1 LPPRCAGAPKPT
13 PELENEPAE
22 KTTMSAVIQDKPHG
36 KTLVSLRGL
45 NKHYGDFTAVDNLD
59 LEIQDGEFLTFLG
72 SSGSGKST
80 TLSMLA
86 GFETPS
92 SGEILVDGQ
101 SLVQVPPHK
110 RDIGMVFQRYS
121 LFPHLNV
128 RDNIAF
134 PLAIRKLSATETT
147 KKVDAMLKLV
157 QLEPFAHRKPSQMS
171 GGQQQRVA
179 IARALVYEPRILLM
193 DEPLGALDKK
203 LREDLQDELRQLH
216 RRLGIT
222 IVYVTH
228 DQEEA
233 MRLSQRIAIFSHG
246 KIVGLGTGYD
256 LYQNPPNAFVASFLG
271 NSNFLRIKAQG
282 NGSGTFEGQPLA
294 IRLTPGLNPGQE
306 ALIMVRPEKALAMT
320 TEQAAREPLPAGWN
334 EVSAKVAEVLF
345 LGESQTC
352 QVVTAGGTELKVK
365 ALSAAGMS
373 MQPGDTVKVRWAVGD
388 ACIYTE
394 WAESDLSKSAGAH

>member
-1 LPPRCAGAPKPT
+1 
-13 PELENEPAE
+13 
-22 KTTMSAVIQDKPHG
+22 MSAVIKDASLQNDKP
-36 KTLVSLRGL
+36 LVSLRNL
-45 NKHYGDFTAVDNLD
+45 NKHYGDFAAVDNISLD
-59 LEIQDGEFLTFLG
+59 IKDGEFLTFLG

-92 SGEILVDGQ
+92 SGEILVNGQ
-101 SLVQVPPHK
+101 SLVNVPPHK

-121 LFPHLNV
+121 LFPHLSV

-134 PLAIRKLSATETT
+134 PLAIRKLAAAERD
-147 KKVDAMLKLV
+147 KRVDAMLKLV
-157 QLEPFAHRKPSQMS
+157 QLEQFAHRRPSQLS

-246 KIVGLGTGYD
+246 KIVGLGSGYD

-271 NSNFLRIKAQG
+271 NSNFLKLKAQG
-282 NGSGTFEGQPLA
+282 NAAASFEGQSLS
-294 IRLTPGLNPGQE
+294 IRLTTGLHTDQDV
-306 ALIMVRPEKALAMT
+306 LLMVRPEKALALSVQ
-320 TEQAAREPLPAGWN
+320 QASDEPLPAGWN
-334 EVSAKVAEVLF
+334 EVSAKVVEVLF

-352 QVVTAGGTELKVK
+352 SVVTSGGTSMTVK
-365 ALSAAGMS
+365 ALSAAGM
-373 MQPGDTVKVRWAVGD
+373 PLKAGDPVRVRWATAD
-388 ACIYTE
+388 ACVYTE
-394 WAESDLSKSAGAH
+394 WTESDLNKAAGAH

>member
-1 LPPRCAGAPKPT
+1 
-13 PELENEPAE
+13 
-22 KTTMSAVIQDKPHG
+22 MSAVIKDAAQA
-36 KTLVSLRGL
+36 KTLVSLRNL
-45 NKHYGDFTAVDNLD
+45 NKHYGDFAAVDNID

-92 SGEILVDGQ
+92 SGEILVNGQ
-101 SLVQVPPHK
+101 SLVNVPPHK

-121 LFPHLNV
+121 LFPHLSV

-134 PLAIRKLSATETT
+134 PLAIRKRSAAERDRQ
-147 KKVDAMLKLV
+147 VDAMLKLV
-157 QLEPFAHRKPSQMS
+157 QLDKFAHRRPAQLS

-246 KIVGLGTGYD
+246 KIVGLGSGYD

-271 NSNFLRIKAQG
+271 NSNFLRVQAQG
-282 NGSGTFEGQPLA
+282 NGVASFEGQA
-294 IRLTPGLNPGQE
+294 VAMRLTPGLAKGQD
-306 ALIMVRPEKALAMT
+306 ALLMVRPEKALALSR
-320 TEQAAREPLPAGWN
+320 EQAALEALPAGWN
-334 EVSAKVAEVLF
+334 EVTAKVCEVLF

-352 QVVTAGGTELKVK
+352 SVITAGGTAMTVK

-373 MQPGDTVKVRWAVGD
+373 MKPGDEVKVRWAVAD
-388 ACIYTE
+388 ACVYTE
-394 WAESDLSKSAGAH
+394 WQESDLSKAAGAH

>member
-1 LPPRCAGAPKPT
+1 
-13 PELENEPAE
+13 
-22 KTTMSAVIQDKPHG
+22 MSAVKDPAQQNN
-36 KTLVSLRGL
+36 KTLVSLRNL
-45 NKHYGDFTAVDNLD
+45 NKHYGDFAAVDD
-59 LEIQDGEFLTFLG
+59 ISLEIQDGEFLTFLG

-92 SGEILVDGQ
+92 SGEILVGGK
-101 SLVQVPPHK
+101 SLVNVPPHK

-121 LFPHLNV
+121 LFPHLSV

-134 PLAIRKLSATETT
+134 PLAIRKLAAAERDRR
-147 KKVDAMLKLV
+147 VDAMLKLV
-157 QLEPFAHRKPSQMS
+157 QLEQFAHRRPSQLS

-246 KIVGLGTGYD
+246 KIVGLGSGYD

-271 NSNFLRIKAQG
+271 NSNFLKLKAQG
-282 NGSGTFEGQPLA
+282 NAAATFEGQSLS
-294 IRLTPGLNPGQE
+294 IRLTAGLQ
-306 ALIMVRPEKALAMT
+306 AHQDVLLMVRPEKALALSV
-320 TEQAAREPLPAGWN
+320 EQASQDPLPAGWN
-334 EVSAKVAEVLF
+334 EVAAKVVEVLF

-352 QVVTAGGTELKVK
+352 SVVTAGGTAMTVK
-365 ALSAAGMS
+365 ALSAAGM
-373 MQPGDTVKVRWAVGD
+373 PLKAGDPVRVRWATAD
-388 ACIYTE
+388 ACVYTQ
-394 WAESDLSKSAGAH
+394 WAESDLNKAAGAH

>member
-1 LPPRCAGAPKPT
+1 
-13 PELENEPAE
+13 
-22 KTTMSAVIQDKPHG
+22 MSAVLNDKQPAR
-36 KTLVSLRGL
+36 TLVSLRNL
-45 NKHYGDFTAVDNLD
+45 NKHYGDFAAVDDISLD
-59 LEIQDGEFLTFLG
+59 IQDGEFLTFLG

-92 SGEILVDGQ
+92 SGEILVNGA
-101 SLVQVPPHK
+101 SLVNVPPHK

-121 LFPHLNV
+121 LFPHLSV

-134 PLAIRKLSATETT
+134 PLAIRKRSAAERD
-147 KKVDAMLKLV
+147 KQVDAMLKLV
-157 QLEPFAHRKPSQMS
+157 QLDSFAHRHPAQLS

-246 KIVGLGTGYD
+246 KIVGLGSGYD

-271 NSNFLRIKAQG
+271 NSNFLRIKAHG
-282 NGSGTFEGQPLA
+282 NGAASFEGQPLA
-294 IRLTPGLNPGQE
+294 MRLTPGLAEGQE
-306 ALIMVRPEKALAMT
+306 VLLMVRPEKALALSV
-320 TEQAAREPLPAGWN
+320 EQAAREALPAGWN
-334 EVSAKVAEVLF
+334 EVTAKVGEVLF

-352 QVVTAGGTELKVK
+352 SVVTAGGTAMTVK
-365 ALSAAGMS
+365 ALSAAGMP
-373 MQPGDTVKVRWAVGD
+373 MQPGDTVKVRWAVAD
-388 ACIYTE
+388 ACVYTQ
-394 WAESDLSKSAGAH
+394 WAESDLNKAAGAH

>member
-1 LPPRCAGAPKPT
+1 
-13 PELENEPAE
+13 
-22 KTTMSAVIQDKPHG
+22 MSAVIKDNAQN

-101 SLVQVPPHK
+101 SLVNVPPHK

-134 PLAIRKLSATETT
+134 PLAIRKLSASETT
-147 KKVDAMLKLV
+147 KRVDAMLKLV
-157 QLEPFAHRKPSQMS
+157 QLEKFAHRKPSQMS

-271 NSNFLRIKAQG
+271 NSNFLRIKASS
-282 NGSGTFEGQPLA
+282 NGAGSFEGQPVA
-294 IRLTPGLNPGQE
+294 IRLTPGLVAEQE
-306 ALIMVRPEKALAMT
+306 ALIMVRPEKALALT
-320 TEQAAREPLPAGWN
+320 TEQAARDTLPAGWN
-334 EVSAKVAEVLF
+334 EVTATVGEVLF

-352 QVVTAGGTELKVK
+352 HVVTQGGTELTVK
-365 ALSAAGMS
+365 ALSAAGMP
-373 MQPGDTVKVRWAVGD
+373 MQPGDQVKVRWAVAD

-394 WAESDLSKSAGAH
+394 WAESDLNKAAGAH

>member
-1 LPPRCAGAPKPT
+1 
-13 PELENEPAE
+13 
-22 KTTMSAVIQDKPHG
+22 MSAVLNDSQQAR
-36 KTLVSLRGL
+36 TLVSLRNL
-45 NKHYGDFTAVDNLD
+45 NKHYGDFAAVDDISLD
-59 LEIQDGEFLTFLG
+59 IQDGEFLTFLG

-92 SGEILVDGQ
+92 SGEILVNGA
-101 SLVQVPPHK
+101 SLVNVPPHK

-121 LFPHLNV
+121 LFPHLSV

-134 PLAIRKLSATETT
+134 PLAIRKRSAAERD
-147 KKVDAMLKLV
+147 KQVDAMLKLV
-157 QLEPFAHRKPSQMS
+157 QLDSFAHRRPAQLS

-271 NSNFLRIKAQG
+271 NSNFLRVKAHG
-282 NGSGTFEGQPLA
+282 NGAASFEGQPVA
-294 IRLTPGLNPGQE
+294 MRLTPGLAEGQE
-306 ALIMVRPEKALAMT
+306 VLLMVRPEKALALSV
-320 TEQAAREPLPAGWN
+320 EQAAREALPAGWN
-334 EVSAKVAEVLF
+334 EVTARVGEVLF

-352 QVVTAGGTELKVK
+352 SVVTAGGTAMTVK
-365 ALSAAGMS
+365 ALSAAGMP
-373 MQPGDTVKVRWAVGD
+373 MQPGDTVKVRWAVAD
-388 ACIYTE
+388 ACVYTQ
-394 WAESDLSKSAGAH
+394 WAESDLNKAAGAH

>member
-1 LPPRCAGAPKPT
+1 
-13 PELENEPAE
+13 
-22 KTTMSAVIQDKPHG
+22 VIKDASQQNDKP
-36 KTLVSLRGL
+36 LVSLRNL
-45 NKHYGDFTAVDNLD
+45 NKHYGDFAAVDNISLD
-59 LEIQDGEFLTFLG
+59 IKDGEFLTFLG

-92 SGEILVDGQ
+92 SGEILVNGQ
-101 SLVQVPPHK
+101 SLVNVPPHK

-121 LFPHLNV
+121 LFPHLSV

-134 PLAIRKLSATETT
+134 PLAIRKLAAAERDRR
-147 KKVDAMLKLV
+147 VDAMLKLV
-157 QLEPFAHRKPSQMS
+157 QLEQFAHRRPSQLS

-246 KIVGLGTGYD
+246 KIVGLGSGYD

-271 NSNFLRIKAQG
+271 NSNFLKLKAQG
-282 NGSGTFEGQPLA
+282 NAAAGFEGQSLS
-294 IRLTPGLNPGQE
+294 IRLTAGLHTDQDV
-306 ALIMVRPEKALAMT
+306 LLMVRPEKAVALSVQ
-320 TEQAAREPLPAGWN
+320 QASTEPLAAGWN
-334 EVSAKVAEVLF
+334 EVSAQVVEVLF

-352 QVVTAGGTELKVK
+352 SVVTAGGTSMTVK
-365 ALSAAGMS
+365 ALSAAGM
-373 MQPGDTVKVRWAVGD
+373 PLKAGDPVRVRWATAD
-388 ACIYTE
+388 ACVYTE
-394 WAESDLSKSAGAH
+394 WAESDLNKAAGSH

>member
-1 LPPRCAGAPKPT
+1 
-13 PELENEPAE
+13 
-22 KTTMSAVIQDKPHG
+22 MSAVKDPAQQNN
-36 KTLVSLRGL
+36 KTLVSLRNL
-45 NKHYGDFTAVDNLD
+45 NKHYGDFAAVDD
-59 LEIQDGEFLTFLG
+59 IALEIQDGEFLTFLG

-92 SGEILVDGQ
+92 SGEILVDGK
-101 SLVQVPPHK
+101 SLVNVPPHK

-121 LFPHLNV
+121 LFPHLSV

-134 PLAIRKLSATETT
+134 PLAIRKLAPAERDRR
-147 KKVDAMLKLV
+147 VDAMLKLV
-157 QLEPFAHRKPSQMS
+157 QLEQFAHRRPSQLS

-271 NSNFLRIKAQG
+271 NSNFLKLKAQG
-282 NGSGTFEGQPLA
+282 NAVATFEGQSLS
-294 IRLTPGLNPGQE
+294 IRLTAGLQTDQDV
-306 ALIMVRPEKALAMT
+306 LLMVRPEKALALS
-320 TEQAAREPLPAGWN
+320 TEQAAQAPLAAGWN
-334 EVSAKVAEVLF
+334 EVSAKVVEVLF

-352 QVVTAGGTELKVK
+352 SVVTSGGTAMTVK
-365 ALSAAGMS
+365 ALSAAGM
-373 MQPGDTVKVRWAVGD
+373 PLKAGDPVRVRWAAAD
-388 ACIYTE
+388 ACVYTQ
-394 WAESDLSKSAGAH
+394 WAESDLNKAAGAH

>member
-1 LPPRCAGAPKPT
+1 MNSAPERPGVEHECRDQRPCT
-13 PELENEPAE
+13 TERPYPGQPAQPDR
-22 KTTMSAVIQDKPHG
+22 KSV
-36 KTLVSLRGL
+36 TLVSLRNL
-45 NKHYGDFTAVDNLD
+45 NKHYGDFAAVDNISLD
-59 LEIQDGEFLTFLG
+59 IKDGEFLTFLG

-86 GFETPS
+86 GFESPS
-92 SGEILVDGQ
+92 SGEILVGGK
-101 SLVQVPPHK
+101 SLVNVPPHK

-121 LFPHLNV
+121 LFPHLSV
-128 RDNIAF
+128 
-134 PLAIRKLSATETT
+134 
-147 KKVDAMLKLV
+147 LKLV
-157 QLEPFAHRKPSQMS
+157 QLEQFAHRRPAQLS

-246 KIVGLGTGYD
+246 KIVGLGSGYD

-282 NGSGTFEGQPLA
+282 NAAASFEGQTLS
-294 IRLTPGLNPGQE
+294 IRLTAGLQHDQD
-306 ALIMVRPEKALAMT
+306 ALLMVRPEKALKLWRT
-320 TEQAAREPLPAGWN
+320 VGRRLEPGYGDCQRVA
-334 EVSAKVAEVLF
+334 VS
-345 LGESQTC
+345 
-352 QVVTAGGTELKVK
+352 
-365 ALSAAGMS
+365 
-373 MQPGDTVKVRWAVGD
+373 R
-388 ACIYTE
+388 
-394 WAESDLSKSAGAH
+394 

>member
-1 LPPRCAGAPKPT
+1 
-13 PELENEPAE
+13 
-22 KTTMSAVIQDKPHG
+22 MSAVIQDTRES
-36 KTLVSLRGL
+36 KTLVSLRNL
-45 NKHYGDFTAVDNLD
+45 NKHYGDFAAVDNISLD
-59 LEIQDGEFLTFLG
+59 IQDGEFLTFLG

-92 SGEILVDGQ
+92 SGEILVDGK
-101 SLVQVPPHK
+101 SLVNVPPHK

-128 RDNIAF
+128 RDNIGF
-134 PLAIRKLSATETT
+134 PLDIRKQAAGERERR
-147 KKVDAMLKLV
+147 VEAMLKLV
-157 QLEPFAHRKPSQMS
+157 QLEKFAQRRPAQLS

-203 LREDLQDELRQLH
+203 LREDLQDELRHLH

-246 KIVGLGTGYD
+246 KIVGLGSSYD

-271 NSNFLRIKAQG
+271 NSNFLKVKAQG
-282 NGSGTFEGQPLA
+282 NAAASFEGQVLA
-294 IRLTPGLNPGQE
+294 IRPTAGLQNGQD
-306 ALIMVRPEKALAMT
+306 LVLMVRPEKALVLT
-320 TEQAAREPLPAGWN
+320 PEQAAAEPLAAGWN
-334 EVSAKVAEVLF
+334 QIQAKVAETVF
-345 LGESQTC
+345 LGESLTC
-352 QVVTAGGTELKVK
+352 SVTTAGGTSLTLKELSGATVP
-365 ALSAAGMS
+365 L
-373 MQPGDTVKVRWAVGD
+373 QPGAPVLVRWAAAD
-388 ACIYTE
+388 ACVYTE
-394 WAESDLSKSAGAH
+394 WNESDLVKGAGAH

>member
-1 LPPRCAGAPKPT
+1 
-13 PELENEPAE
+13 
-22 KTTMSAVIQDKPHG
+22 MSAVKDPAHQAD
-36 KTLVSLRGL
+36 KTLVSLRNL
-45 NKHYGDFTAVDNLD
+45 NKHYGDFTAVDSINLD
-59 LEIQDGEFLTFLG
+59 IKDGEFLTFLG

-101 SLVQVPPHK
+101 SLVNVPPHK

-121 LFPHLNV
+121 LFPHLSV
-128 RDNIAF
+128 RDNIGF
-134 PLAIRKLSATETT
+134 PLDIRKMPRAERERR
-147 KKVDAMLKLV
+147 VDAMLKLV
-157 QLEPFAHRKPSQMS
+157 QLDTFAHRRPAQLS

-246 KIVGLGTGYD
+246 RIVGLGSGYD

-271 NSNFLRIKAQG
+271 NSNFLRLKARG
-282 NGSGTFEGQPLA
+282 NAVASFENQPLA
-294 IRLTPGLNPGQE
+294 IRLTANLTQDQDV
-306 ALIMVRPEKALAMT
+306 LLMVRPEKAQALSLLQA
-320 TEQAAREPLPAGWN
+320 EQEPLAAGWN
-334 EVSAKVAEVLF
+334 QIRARVSEVLF

-352 QVVTAGGTELKVK
+352 SVVTDGGTALTVK
-365 ALSAAGMS
+365 ALSAAGMPLK
-373 MQPGDTVKVRWAVGD
+373 PGDAVCVRWATAD
-388 ACIYTE
+388 ACVYTE
-394 WAESDLSKSAGAH
+394 WNESDLNKAAGSH

>member
-1 LPPRCAGAPKPT
+1 MNAVSKD
-13 PELENEPAE
+13 PA
-22 KTTMSAVIQDKPHG
+22 HN
-36 KTLVSLRGL
+36 KTLVSLRDL
-45 NKHYGDFTAVDNLD
+45 NKHYGDFAAVDNISLD
-59 LEIQDGEFLTFLG
+59 IQDGEFLTFLG

-92 SGEILVDGQ
+92 SGEILVEGK
-101 SLVQVPPHK
+101 SLVNVPPHK

-121 LFPHLNV
+121 LFPHLTV

-134 PLAIRKLSATETT
+134 PLAIRKLSSAEIN
-147 KKVDAMLKLV
+147 KRVDAMLKLV
-157 QLEPFAHRKPSQMS
+157 QLDKFAHRRPSQMS

-246 KIVGLGTGYD
+246 KIVGLGSGYD

-271 NSNFLRIKAQG
+271 NSNFLRVKANS
-282 NGSGTFEGQPLA
+282 NGAASFEGQPLT
-294 IRLTPGLNPGQE
+294 IRLTPGLDAGKE
-306 ALIMVRPEKALAMT
+306 ALIMVRPEKALALSV
-320 TEQAAREPLPAGWN
+320 EQASRDPLPAGWN
-334 EVSAKVAEVLF
+334 EVSAKVGEVLF

-352 QVVTAGGTELKVK
+352 QVVTAGGTEMTVK
-365 ALSAAGMS
+365 ALSAAGMP
-373 MQPGDTVKVRWAVGD
+373 MQPGDTVKVRWATAD

-394 WAESDLSKSAGAH
+394 WTEGDLNKAAGAH

>member
-1 LPPRCAGAPKPT
+1 
-13 PELENEPAE
+13 
-22 KTTMSAVIQDKPHG
+22 MSAVI
-36 KTLVSLRGL
+36 KTSAQGHEQPLVSLRNL
-45 NKHYGDFTAVDNLD
+45 NKYYGDFAAVDNISLD
-59 LEIQDGEFLTFLG
+59 IQDGEFLTFLG

-92 SGEILVDGQ
+92 SGEILVGNQ
-101 SLVQVPPHK
+101 SLVNVPPHK

-121 LFPHLNV
+121 LFPHLSV

-134 PLAIRKLSATETT
+134 PLAIRKLVSAERE
-147 KKVDAMLKLV
+147 KRVDAMLKLV
-157 QLEPFAHRKPSQMS
+157 QLEAFAHRRPSQLS

-246 KIVGLGTGYD
+246 KIVGLGSGFD

-271 NSNFLRIKAQG
+271 NSNFLKLKAQG
-282 NGSGTFEGQPLA
+282 NAVGAFEGQPLS
-294 IRLTPGLNPGQE
+294 IRLTTGLHIDQDV
-306 ALIMVRPEKALAMT
+306 LLMVRPEKALALSV
-320 TEQAAREPLPAGWN
+320 EQAAGQPLAAGWN
-334 EVSAKVAEVLF
+334 EVSAIVGEVLF

-352 QVVTAGGTELKVK
+352 SVKTLGGTSMTVK
-365 ALSAAGMS
+365 ALSAAGM
-373 MQPGDTVKVRWAVGD
+373 PLKAGDPVRVRWATAD
-388 ACIYTE
+388 ACVYTE
-394 WAESDLSKSAGAH
+394 WAESDLNKAAGAH

>member
-1 LPPRCAGAPKPT
+1 
-13 PELENEPAE
+13 
-22 KTTMSAVIQDKPHG
+22 MSAVIKDNAHN

-45 NKHYGDFTAVDNLD
+45 NKHYGDFTAVDNLN

-92 SGEILVDGQ
+92 SGEILVEGQ
-101 SLVQVPPHK
+101 SLVNVPPHK

-134 PLAIRKLSATETT
+134 PLTIRKLGAAEIN
-147 KKVDAMLKLV
+147 KRVDAMLKLV
-157 QLEPFAHRKPSQMS
+157 QLEKFAHRKPSQMS

-246 KIVGLGTGYD
+246 KIVGLGSGYD

-271 NSNFLRIKAQG
+271 NSNFLRITASS
-282 NGSGTFEGQPLA
+282 NGAGSFEGQPVA
-294 IRLTPGLNPGQE
+294 IRLTAGLAAEQQ
-306 ALIMVRPEKALAMT
+306 ALIMVRPEKALALT
-320 TEQAAREPLPAGWN
+320 AAQAVAQPLPAGWN
-334 EVSAKVAEVLF
+334 EVRAKVAEVLF

-352 QVVTAGGTELKVK
+352 HVVTAGGTEMTVK
-365 ALSAAGMS
+365 ALSAAGMP
-373 MQPGDTVKVRWAVGD
+373 MQPGDTVNVRWAVAD

>member
-1 LPPRCAGAPKPT
+1 
-13 PELENEPAE
+13 
-22 KTTMSAVIQDKPHG
+22 MSAVIKDAAQQNDQP
-36 KTLVSLRGL
+36 LVSLRNL
-45 NKHYGDFTAVDNLD
+45 NKHYGDFAAVDNISLD
-59 LEIQDGEFLTFLG
+59 IKDGEFLTFLG

-92 SGEILVDGQ
+92 SGEILVNGQ
-101 SLVQVPPHK
+101 SLVNVPPHK

-121 LFPHLNV
+121 LFPHLSV

-134 PLAIRKLSATETT
+134 PLTIRKLASAERERR
-147 KKVDAMLKLV
+147 VDAMLKLV
-157 QLEPFAHRKPSQMS
+157 QLEQFAHRRPSQLS

-246 KIVGLGTGYD
+246 KIVGLGSGFD

-271 NSNFLRIKAQG
+271 NSNFLKLKAQG
-282 NGSGTFEGQPLA
+282 NAVALFEGQSLS
-294 IRLTPGLNPGQE
+294 IRLTAGLQIDQDV
-306 ALIMVRPEKALAMT
+306 LLMVRPEKA
-320 TEQAAREPLPAGWN
+320 QALSVKQAIQEPLAAGWN
-334 EVSAKVAEVLF
+334 EVSATVVEVLF

-352 QVVTAGGTELKVK
+352 SVVTSGGTSMTVK
-365 ALSAAGMS
+365 ALSAAGM
-373 MQPGDTVKVRWAVGD
+373 PLKAGDPVQVRWATAD
-388 ACIYTE
+388 ACVYTQ
-394 WAESDLSKSAGAH
+394 WAESDLNKAAGAH

>member
-1 LPPRCAGAPKPT
+1 
-13 PELENEPAE
+13 
-22 KTTMSAVIQDKPHG
+22 MSAVMKDAAPA
-36 KTLVSLRGL
+36 KTLVSLRNL
-45 NKHYGDFTAVDNLD
+45 NKHYGDFAAVDNISLD
-59 LEIQDGEFLTFLG
+59 IQDGEFLTFLG

-101 SLVQVPPHK
+101 SLVKVPPHK

-121 LFPHLNV
+121 LFPHLSV

-134 PLAIRKLSATETT
+134 PLAIRKHSAAETA
-147 KKVDAMLKLV
+147 KRVDAMLKLV
-157 QLEPFAHRKPSQMS
+157 QLEKFAHRRPAQLS

-246 KIVGLGTGYD
+246 KIVGLGSGYD

-271 NSNFLRIKAQG
+271 NSNFLRVKATS
-282 NGSGTFEGQPLA
+282 NGAASFEGQSLA
-294 IRLTPGLNPGQE
+294 IRLTTGLTVGQD
-306 ALIMVRPEKALAMT
+306 ALIMVRPEKALALT
-320 TEQAAREPLPAGWN
+320 ADQAAREALPAGWN
-334 EVSAKVAEVLF
+334 EVTAKVAEVLF

-352 QVVTAGGTELKVK
+352 HVVTAGGTELTVK
-365 ALSAAGMS
+365 ALSAAGMA
-373 MQPGDTVKVRWAVGD
+373 MQHGDSVKVRWAVAD
-388 ACIYTE
+388 ACTYTE
-394 WAESDLSKSAGAH
+394 WAESDLSKAAGAH

>member
-1 LPPRCAGAPKPT
+1 
-13 PELENEPAE
+13 
-22 KTTMSAVIQDKPHG
+22 MSAVIKDASQQNDKP
-36 KTLVSLRGL
+36 LVSLRNL
-45 NKHYGDFTAVDNLD
+45 NKHYGDFAAVDNISLD
-59 LEIQDGEFLTFLG
+59 IKDGEFLTFLG

-92 SGEILVDGQ
+92 SGEILVNGQ
-101 SLVQVPPHK
+101 SLVNVPPHK

-121 LFPHLNV
+121 LFPHLSV

-134 PLAIRKLSATETT
+134 PLAIRKLAAAERD
-147 KKVDAMLKLV
+147 KRVDAMLKLV
-157 QLEPFAHRKPSQMS
+157 QLEQFAHRRPSQLS

-246 KIVGLGTGYD
+246 KIVGLGSGYD

-271 NSNFLRIKAQG
+271 NSNFLKLKAQG
-282 NGSGTFEGQPLA
+282 NAAASFEGQSLS
-294 IRLTPGLNPGQE
+294 IRLTAGLHTDQDV
-306 ALIMVRPEKALAMT
+306 LLMVRPEKALALSVS
-320 TEQAAREPLPAGWN
+320 QAVSEPLPSGWN
-334 EVSAKVAEVLF
+334 EVSAKVVEVLF

-352 QVVTAGGTELKVK
+352 SVVTSGGTSMTVK
-365 ALSAAGMS
+365 ALSAAGM
-373 MQPGDTVKVRWAVGD
+373 PLKAGDPVQVRWATAD
-388 ACIYTE
+388 ACVYTE
-394 WAESDLSKSAGAH
+394 WTESDLNKAAGSH

>member
-1 LPPRCAGAPKPT
+1 
-13 PELENEPAE
+13 
-22 KTTMSAVIQDKPHG
+22 MSAVIKDPAQQDR
-36 KTLVSLRGL
+36 KTLVSLRNL
-45 NKHYGDFTAVDNLD
+45 NKYYGDFAAVDNISLD
-59 LEIQDGEFLTFLG
+59 VQDGEFLTFLG

-92 SGEILVDGQ
+92 SGEILVDGK
-101 SLVQVPPHK
+101 SLVNVPPHK

-128 RDNIAF
+128 RDNIGF
-134 PLAIRKLSATETT
+134 PLAIRKRDAGECERR
-147 KKVDAMLKLV
+147 VEAMLKLV
-157 QLEPFAHRKPSQMS
+157 QLDKFAHRRPAQLS

-203 LREDLQDELRQLH
+203 LREDLQDELRHLH

-246 KIVGLGTGYD
+246 KIVGLGSGYD

-271 NSNFLRIKAQG
+271 NSNFLKVKAQG
-282 NGSGTFEGQPLA
+282 NAAAQFESQPLA
-294 IRLTPGLNPGQE
+294 IRPTAGLHSGQD
-306 ALIMVRPEKALAMT
+306 LLLMVRPEKAEALTLDQVARLPLA
-320 TEQAAREPLPAGWN
+320 PGWN
-334 EVSAKVAEVLF
+334 EIGAKVAEVVF
-345 LGESQTC
+345 LGESLTYNA
-352 QVVTAGGTELKVK
+352 VTAGGTALTVK
-365 ALSAAGMS
+365 ALSSGLLPLQAGE
-373 MQPGDTVKVRWAVGD
+373 QIRVRWAAAD
-388 ACIYTE
+388 ACVYSE
-394 WAESDLSKSAGAH
+394 WNESDLSKAAGAH

>member
-1 LPPRCAGAPKPT
+1 
-13 PELENEPAE
+13 
-22 KTTMSAVIQDKPHG
+22 MSAVIKESAPANQQP
-36 KTLVSLRGL
+36 LVSLRNL
-45 NKHYGDFTAVDNLD
+45 NKHYGDFAAVDNISLD
-59 LEIQDGEFLTFLG
+59 IQQGEFLTFLG

-92 SGEILVDGQ
+92 SGEIQVEGK
-101 SLVQVPPHK
+101 SLIKVPPHK
-110 RDIGMVFQRYS
+110 RGIGMVFQRYS
-121 LFPHLNV
+121 LFPHLSV

-134 PLAIRKLSATETT
+134 PLNIRKLPAAERERQ
-147 KKVDAMLKLV
+147 VDAMLKLV
-157 QLEPFAHRKPSQMS
+157 QLEQFAHRRPAQLS

-203 LREDLQDELRQLH
+203 LREELQDELRHLH

-246 KIVGLGTGYD
+246 KIVGLGSGYD

-271 NSNFLRIKAQG
+271 NSNFLKAQVTG
-282 NGSGTFEGQPLA
+282 NASVQFEQQPLA
-294 IRLTPGLNPGQE
+294 IRPTSALQNGQQV
-306 ALIMVRPEKALAMT
+306 LLMVRPEKALVLIQ
-320 TEQAAREPLPAGWN
+320 EQAAQTPLPAGWN
-334 EVSAKVAEVLF
+334 EIPAQVSEVVF
-345 LGESQTC
+345 LGESLTC
-352 QVVTAGGTELKVK
+352 SVVTPGGCSLTLK
-365 ALSAAGMS
+365 ALCTDLQPLQAG
-373 MQPGDTVKVRWAVGD
+373 TRVRVRWAAAD
-388 ACIYTE
+388 ACVYSE
-394 WAESDLSKSAGAH
+394 WNESDLTKGSGNH

>member
-1 LPPRCAGAPKPT
+1 
-13 PELENEPAE
+13 
-22 KTTMSAVIQDKPHG
+22 MSAVIKDPAQQPDRP
-36 KTLVSLRGL
+36 LVSLRNL
-45 NKHYGDFTAVDNLD
+45 NKHYGDFAAVDNISLD
-59 LEIQDGEFLTFLG
+59 IREGEFLTFLG

-92 SGEILVDGQ
+92 SGEILVGGQ
-101 SLVQVPPHK
+101 SLVKVPPHK

-121 LFPHLNV
+121 LFPHLSV

-134 PLAIRKLSATETT
+134 PLTLRKLSSEERERR
-147 KKVDAMLKLV
+147 VDAMLKLV
-157 QLEPFAHRKPSQMS
+157 QLETFAHRRPSQLS

-246 KIVGLGTGYD
+246 KIVGLGSGYD

-271 NSNFLRIKAQG
+271 NSNFLKLKARG
-282 NGSGTFEGQPLA
+282 NAAGDFEGQTLTIRPTSGVSSEQPL
-294 IRLTPGLNPGQE
+294 LL
-306 ALIMVRPEKALAMT
+306 MVRPEKALALSL
-320 TEQAAREPLPAGWN
+320 EQAAAEPLPAGWN
-334 EVSAKVAEVLF
+334 EVSAKVGEMLF

-352 QVVTAGGTELKVK
+352 SVVTEGGTAMTVK
-365 ALSAAGMS
+365 ALSATGMPLKAGD
-373 MQPGDTVKVRWAVGD
+373 PLRVRWASAD
-388 ACIYTE
+388 ACVYTQWSE
-394 WAESDLSKSAGAH
+394 GDLNKAAGAH

>member
-1 LPPRCAGAPKPT
+1 
-13 PELENEPAE
+13 
-22 KTTMSAVIQDKPHG
+22 MSAVIKDSARHNDQP
-36 KTLVSLRGL
+36 LVSLRNL
-45 NKHYGDFTAVDNLD
+45 NKHYGDFAAVDNISLD
-59 LEIQDGEFLTFLG
+59 IKDGEFLTFLG

-92 SGEILVDGQ
+92 SGEILVNGQ
-101 SLVQVPPHK
+101 SLVNVPPHK

-121 LFPHLNV
+121 LFPHLSV

-134 PLAIRKLSATETT
+134 PLTIRKLAAAERERR
-147 KKVDAMLKLV
+147 VDAMLKLV
-157 QLEPFAHRKPSQMS
+157 QLDKFAHRRPSQLS

-246 KIVGLGTGYD
+246 KIVGLGSGYD

-271 NSNFLRIKAQG
+271 NSNFLRLKAQG
-282 NGSGTFEGQPLA
+282 NAAASFEGQPLS
-294 IRLTPGLNPGQE
+294 IRLTAGLHTEQDV
-306 ALIMVRPEKALAMT
+306 LLMVRPEKALALSVT
-320 TEQAAREPLPAGWN
+320 QAAEEPLAAGWN
-334 EVSAKVAEVLF
+334 EVSAKVVEVLF

-352 QVVTAGGTELKVK
+352 SVVTSGGTSMTVK
-365 ALSAAGMS
+365 ALSAAGM
-373 MQPGDTVKVRWAVGD
+373 PLKAGDPVRVRWATAD
-388 ACIYTE
+388 ACVYTE
-394 WAESDLSKSAGAH
+394 WAESDLNKAAGAH

>member
-1 LPPRCAGAPKPT
+1 
-13 PELENEPAE
+13 
-22 KTTMSAVIQDKPHG
+22 MSAVIKDASQQSDKP
-36 KTLVSLRGL
+36 LVSLRNL
-45 NKHYGDFTAVDNLD
+45 NKHYGDFAAVDNISLD
-59 LEIQDGEFLTFLG
+59 IKDGEFLTFLG

-92 SGEILVDGQ
+92 SGEILVNGQ
-101 SLVQVPPHK
+101 SLVNVPPHK

-121 LFPHLNV
+121 LFPHLSV

-134 PLAIRKLSATETT
+134 PLAIRKLAAAERE
-147 KKVDAMLKLV
+147 KRVDAMLKLV
-157 QLEPFAHRKPSQMS
+157 QLEQFAHRRPSQLS

-246 KIVGLGTGYD
+246 KIVGLGSGYD

-271 NSNFLRIKAQG
+271 NSNFLKLKAQG
-282 NGSGTFEGQPLA
+282 NAAARFEGQSLS
-294 IRLTPGLNPGQE
+294 IRLTSGLHTDQDV
-306 ALIMVRPEKALAMT
+306 LLMVRPEKALALST
-320 TEQAAREPLPAGWN
+320 QQALDEPLAAGWN
-334 EVSAKVAEVLF
+334 EVSANVVEVLF

-352 QVVTAGGTELKVK
+352 SVVTAGGTSMTVK
-365 ALSAAGMS
+365 ALSAAGM
-373 MQPGDTVKVRWAVGD
+373 PLKAGDPVRVRWATAD
-388 ACIYTE
+388 ACVYTE
-394 WAESDLSKSAGAH
+394 WTESDLNKAAGAH

>member
-1 LPPRCAGAPKPT
+1 
-13 PELENEPAE
+13 
-22 KTTMSAVIQDKPHG
+22 MSAVIKNPNDQRA
-36 KTLVSLRGL
+36 LVSLRNL
-45 NKHYGDFTAVDNLD
+45 NKHYGDFTAVDNLSLD
-59 LEIQDGEFLTFLG
+59 IQEGEFLTFLG

-92 SGEILVDGQ
+92 SGEILVDGK
-101 SLVQVPPHK
+101 SLVNVPPHK

-121 LFPHLNV
+121 LFPHLDV
-128 RDNIAF
+128 RDNIGF
-134 PLAIRKLSATETT
+134 PLSIRKRDPKERERQ
-147 KKVDAMLKLV
+147 VDAMLRLV
-157 QLEPFAHRKPSQMS
+157 QLESFAHRRPAQLS

-203 LREDLQDELRQLH
+203 LREDLQDELRHLH

-246 KIVGLGTGYD
+246 KIVGLGSGYD
-256 LYQNPPNAFVASFLG
+256 LYQDPPNAFVASFLG
-271 NSNFLRIKAQG
+271 NSNFIKVKTLG
-282 NGSGTFEGQPLA
+282 NAAADFEGQALA
-294 IRLTPGLNPGQE
+294 IRPTAGVTPNQDL
-306 ALIMVRPEKALAMT
+306 LLMVRPEKALVLSAS
-320 TEQAAREPLPAGWN
+320 EALAQAPSPGWN
-334 EVSAKVAEVLF
+334 DIPASVLETVF

-352 QVVTAGGTELKVK
+352 TVATPGGTRLTVK
-365 ALSAAGMS
+365 ALSGNAAAL
-373 MQPGDTVKVRWAVGD
+373 QPGAQVRVRWAASD
-388 ACIYTE
+388 ACVYTQ
-394 WAESDLSKSAGAH
+394 WNESDLAKGAGAH

>member
-1 LPPRCAGAPKPT
+1 
-13 PELENEPAE
+13 
-22 KTTMSAVIQDKPHG
+22 MSAVMKDDARAR
-36 KTLVSLRGL
+36 TLVSLRNL
-45 NKHYGDFTAVDNLD
+45 NKHYGDFAAVDNID

-101 SLVQVPPHK
+101 SLVNVPPHK

-121 LFPHLNV
+121 LFPHLSV

-134 PLAIRKLSATETT
+134 PLAIRKQGAAETARR
-147 KKVDAMLKLV
+147 VDAMLKLV
-157 QLEPFAHRKPSQMS
+157 RLEAFAHRHPAQLS

-246 KIVGLGTGYD
+246 RIVGLGSGYG

-271 NSNFLRIKAQG
+271 NSNFLRFTADG
-282 NGSGTFEGQPLA
+282 NDAGRFEGQPVA
-294 IRLTPGLNPGQE
+294 VRPTPGLAAGQE
-306 ALIMVRPEKALAMT
+306 ALIMVRPEKALALT
-320 TEQAAREPLPAGWN
+320 VEQATREPLPAGWN
-334 EVSAKVAEVLF
+334 EVGATVTELLF

-352 QVVTAGGTELKVK
+352 HVATQGGTPLTVK
-365 ALSAAGMS
+365 ALSAAGIP
-373 MQPGDTVKVRWAVGD
+373 MQPGQPVRVRWAVAD

-394 WAESDLSKSAGAH
+394 WAESDLSKGAGAH

>member
-1 LPPRCAGAPKPT
+1 
-13 PELENEPAE
+13 
-22 KTTMSAVIQDKPHG
+22 MSAVIQDNQSQAP
-36 KTLVSLRGL
+36 LVSLRNL
-45 NKHYGDFTAVDNLD
+45 NKHYGDFVAVDNISLD
-59 LEIQDGEFLTFLG
+59 IQEGEFLTFLG

-92 SGEILVDGQ
+92 SGEILVAGK
-101 SLVQVPPHK
+101 SLVNVPPHK

-128 RDNIAF
+128 RDNIGF
-134 PLAIRKLSATETT
+134 PLEIRKQARGERERQ
-147 KKVDAMLKLV
+147 VEAMLKLV
-157 QLEPFAHRKPSQMS
+157 QLEQFAHRRPAQLS

-203 LREDLQDELRQLH
+203 LREDLQDELRHLH

-246 KIVGLGTGYD
+246 KIVGLGSGYE

-271 NSNFLRIKAQG
+271 NSNFLKIKAQG
-282 NGSGTFEGQPLA
+282 HAAASFEGQSLA
-294 IRLTPGLNPGQE
+294 VRPTVGIAEGQE
-306 ALIMVRPEKALAMT
+306 LLLMVRPEKAQVLT
-320 TEQAAREPLPAGWN
+320 PQQAGSMPRPAGWN
-334 EVSAKVAEVLF
+334 EIQARVAETVF
-345 LGESQTC
+345 LGESLTC
-352 QVVTAGGTELKVK
+352 SVTTPGGTQLTLKELSGSTPPLQTGAPV
-365 ALSAAGMS
+365 L
-373 MQPGDTVKVRWAVGD
+373 VRWAAAD
-388 ACIYTE
+388 ACVYSQ
-394 WAESDLSKSAGAH
+394 WQESDLSKAAGAH

>member
-1 LPPRCAGAPKPT
+1 
-13 PELENEPAE
+13 
-22 KTTMSAVIQDKPHG
+22 MSAVIKDASQQNDKP
-36 KTLVSLRGL
+36 LVSLRNL
-45 NKHYGDFTAVDNLD
+45 NKHYGDFAAVDNISLD
-59 LEIQDGEFLTFLG
+59 IKDGEFLTFLG

-92 SGEILVDGQ
+92 SGEILVNGE
-101 SLVQVPPHK
+101 SLVNVPPHK

-121 LFPHLNV
+121 LFPHLSV

-134 PLAIRKLSATETT
+134 PLAIRKLAAAERE
-147 KKVDAMLKLV
+147 KRVDAMLKLV
-157 QLEPFAHRKPSQMS
+157 QLEQFAHRRPSQLS

-246 KIVGLGTGYD
+246 KIVGLGSGYD

-271 NSNFLRIKAQG
+271 NSNFLKLKAQG
-282 NGSGTFEGQPLA
+282 NAAASFEGQSLS
-294 IRLTPGLNPGQE
+294 IRLTAGLHTDQDV
-306 ALIMVRPEKALAMT
+306 LLMVRPEKA
-320 TEQAAREPLPAGWN
+320 QALSVAQASSEPLPSGWN
-334 EVSAKVAEVLF
+334 EVSAKVVEVLF

-352 QVVTAGGTELKVK
+352 SVVTSGGTSMTVK
-365 ALSAAGMS
+365 ALSAAGM
-373 MQPGDTVKVRWAVGD
+373 PLKAGDPVQVRWATAD
-388 ACIYTE
+388 ACVYTE
-394 WAESDLSKSAGAH
+394 WTESDLNKAAGAH

>member
-1 LPPRCAGAPKPT
+1 
-13 PELENEPAE
+13 
-22 KTTMSAVIQDKPHG
+22 MSAVIQEPG
-36 KTLVSLRGL
+36 QAKTLVSLRNL
-45 NKHYGDFTAVDNLD
+45 NKHYGDFAAVDDISLD
-59 LEIQDGEFLTFLG
+59 IQDGEFLTFLG

-92 SGEILVDGQ
+92 SGEILVNGQ
-101 SLVQVPPHK
+101 SLVNVPPHK

-121 LFPHLNV
+121 LFPHLSV

-134 PLAIRKLSATETT
+134 PLAIRKRNAAERD
-147 KKVDAMLKLV
+147 KQVDAMLKLV
-157 QLEPFAHRKPSQMS
+157 QLDSFAHRRPAQLS

-246 KIVGLGTGYD
+246 KIVGLGSGYD

-271 NSNFLRIKAQG
+271 NSNFLRVQAQG
-282 NGSGTFEGQPLA
+282 NGAARFEGQPLA
-294 IRLTPGLNPGQE
+294 MRLTPGLAQDQPV
-306 ALIMVRPEKALAMT
+306 LLMVRPEKALALT
-320 TEQAAREPLPAGWN
+320 AEQALREPVPAGWN
-334 EVSAKVAEVLF
+334 ELSARVGEVLF

-352 QVVTAGGTELKVK
+352 SVVTAGGTAMTVK
-365 ALSAAGMS
+365 ALSATGMP
-373 MQPGDTVKVRWAVGD
+373 MQPGDNVKVRWAVAD
-388 ACIYTE
+388 ACVYTQ
-394 WAESDLSKSAGAH
+394 WAESDLNKAAGAH

>member
-1 LPPRCAGAPKPT
+1 
-13 PELENEPAE
+13 
-22 KTTMSAVIQDKPHG
+22 MSAVIKDASQQNDKP
-36 KTLVSLRGL
+36 LVSLRNL
-45 NKHYGDFTAVDNLD
+45 NKHYGDFAAVDNISLD
-59 LEIQDGEFLTFLG
+59 IKDGEFLTFLG

-92 SGEILVDGQ
+92 SGEILVNGQ
-101 SLVQVPPHK
+101 SLVNVPPHK

-121 LFPHLNV
+121 LFPHLSV

-134 PLAIRKLSATETT
+134 PLAIRKLAAAERD
-147 KKVDAMLKLV
+147 KRVDAMLKLV
-157 QLEPFAHRKPSQMS
+157 QLEQFAHRRPSQLS

-246 KIVGLGTGYD
+246 KIVGLGSGYD

-271 NSNFLRIKAQG
+271 NSNFLKLKAQG
-282 NGSGTFEGQPLA
+282 NAAASFEGQSLS
-294 IRLTPGLNPGQE
+294 IRLTAGLHTDQDV
-306 ALIMVRPEKALAMT
+306 LLMVRPEKAVALSVQ
-320 TEQAAREPLPAGWN
+320 QANEEPLAAGWN
-334 EVSAKVAEVLF
+334 EVSAQVVEVLF

-352 QVVTAGGTELKVK
+352 SVITSGGTSMTVK
-365 ALSAAGMS
+365 ALSAAGM
-373 MQPGDTVKVRWAVGD
+373 PLKAGDPVRVRWATAD
-388 ACIYTE
+388 ACVYTE
-394 WAESDLSKSAGAH
+394 WAESDLNKAAGSH

>member
-1 LPPRCAGAPKPT
+1 
-13 PELENEPAE
+13 
-22 KTTMSAVIQDKPHG
+22 MSAVIKNASQQSDKP
-36 KTLVSLRGL
+36 LVSLRNL
-45 NKHYGDFTAVDNLD
+45 NKHYGDFAAVDNISLD
-59 LEIQDGEFLTFLG
+59 IKDGEFLTFLG

-92 SGEILVDGQ
+92 SGEILVNGQ
-101 SLVQVPPHK
+101 SLVNVPPHK

-121 LFPHLNV
+121 LFPHLSV

-134 PLAIRKLSATETT
+134 PLAIRKLAAAERD
-147 KKVDAMLKLV
+147 KRVDAMLKLV
-157 QLEPFAHRKPSQMS
+157 QLEQFAHRRPSQLS

-246 KIVGLGTGYD
+246 KIVGLGSGYD

-271 NSNFLRIKAQG
+271 NSNFLKLKAQG
-282 NGSGTFEGQPLA
+282 NAAASFEGQSLS
-294 IRLTPGLNPGQE
+294 IRLTAGLHTDQDV
-306 ALIMVRPEKALAMT
+306 LLMVRPEKAVALSVQ
-320 TEQAAREPLPAGWN
+320 QASAEPLAAGWN
-334 EVSAKVAEVLF
+334 EVSAQVVEVLF

-352 QVVTAGGTELKVK
+352 SVVTAGGTSMTVK
-365 ALSAAGMS
+365 ALSAAGM
-373 MQPGDTVKVRWAVGD
+373 PLKAGDPVRVRWATAD
-388 ACIYTE
+388 ACVYTE
-394 WAESDLSKSAGAH
+394 WAESDLNKAAGSH

>member
-1 LPPRCAGAPKPT
+1 MNALTSDSSQATSKP
-13 PELENEPAE
+13 
-22 KTTMSAVIQDKPHG
+22 
-36 KTLVSLRGL
+36 LVSLKEL
-45 NKHYGDFTAVDNLD
+45 NKHYGDFVAVDNLSLD
-59 LEIQDGEFLTFLG
+59 IQEGEFLTFLG

-92 SGEILVDGQ
+92 SGEILVQGK
-101 SLVQVPPHK
+101 SLVNVPPHK

-121 LFPHLNV
+121 LFPHLSV
-128 RDNIAF
+128 RGNISF
-134 PLAIRKLSATETT
+134 PLDIRKLAAAECERR
-147 KKVDAMLKLV
+147 VEAMLKLV
-157 QLEPFAHRKPSQMS
+157 QLQDFAHRRPSQLS

-203 LREDLQDELRQLH
+203 LREELQDELRHLH

-246 KIVGLGTGYD
+246 RIVGLGTGHE

-271 NSNFLRIKAQG
+271 NSNFLQAKVTG
-282 NGSGTFEGQPLA
+282 NASVQFEQQALA
-294 IRLTPGLNPGQE
+294 IKPQNLPLNSDV
-306 ALIMVRPEKALAMT
+306 LLMVRPEKAQVL
-320 TEQAAREPLPAGWN
+320 PLDESTPLLAGWN
-334 EVSAKVAEVLF
+334 EITAQVSEMVF
-345 LGESQTC
+345 LGDSLTC
-352 QVVTAGGTELKVK
+352 SVVTAGGSSLTLK
-365 ALSAAGMS
+365 ALSHGQAPLHSGA
-373 MQPGDTVKVRWAVGD
+373 QVRVRWAAAD
-388 ACIYTE
+388 ACVYNE
-394 WAESDLSKSAGAH
+394 WNASDLSKGAAH

>member
-1 LPPRCAGAPKPT
+1 
-13 PELENEPAE
+13 
-22 KTTMSAVIQDKPHG
+22 MSAVIKDSAQQNDNP
-36 KTLVSLRGL
+36 LVSLRNL
-45 NKHYGDFTAVDNLD
+45 NKHYGDFAAVDNISLD
-59 LEIQDGEFLTFLG
+59 IKDGEFLTFLG

-92 SGEILVDGQ
+92 SGEILVNGQ
-101 SLVQVPPHK
+101 SLVNVPPHK

-121 LFPHLNV
+121 LFPHLSV

-134 PLAIRKLSATETT
+134 PLTIRKLAAAERERR
-147 KKVDAMLKLV
+147 VDAMLKLV
-157 QLEPFAHRKPSQMS
+157 QLEQFAHRRPSQLS

-246 KIVGLGTGYD
+246 KIVGLGSGYD

-271 NSNFLRIKAQG
+271 NSNFLKLKAQG
-282 NGSGTFEGQPLA
+282 NAVATFEGQPLS
-294 IRLTPGLNPGQE
+294 IRLTASLQTDQDV
-306 ALIMVRPEKALAMT
+306 LLMVRPEKALALSN
-320 TEQAAREPLPAGWN
+320 EQALAEPLAAGWN
-334 EVSAKVAEVLF
+334 EVSAKVVEVLF

-352 QVVTAGGTELKVK
+352 SVITAGGTSMTVK
-365 ALSAAGMS
+365 ALSAAGM
-373 MQPGDTVKVRWAVGD
+373 PLKAGDPVRVRWATAD
-388 ACIYTE
+388 ACVYTE
-394 WAESDLSKSAGAH
+394 WAESDLNKAAGAH

>member
-1 LPPRCAGAPKPT
+1 
-13 PELENEPAE
+13 
-22 KTTMSAVIQDKPHG
+22 MSAVIQETAQG
-36 KTLVSLRGL
+36 GTLVSLRNL
-45 NKHYGDFTAVDNLD
+45 NKHYGDFTAVDNINLD
-59 LEIQDGEFLTFLG
+59 IRDGEFLTFLG

-92 SGEILVDGQ
+92 SGEILVEGK
-101 SLVQVPPHK
+101 SLVNVPPHK

-121 LFPHLNV
+121 LFPHLSV
-128 RDNIAF
+128 RDNIGF
-134 PLAIRKLSATETT
+134 PLDIRKQKGDARERR
-147 KKVDAMLKLV
+147 VDAMLKLV
-157 QLEPFAHRKPSQMS
+157 QLEKFAQRRPAQLS

-203 LREDLQDELRQLH
+203 LREDLQDELRHLH

-246 KIVGLGTGYD
+246 KIVGLGSGYD
-256 LYQNPPNAFVASFLG
+256 LYQNPPNTFVASFLG
-271 NSNFLRIKAQG
+271 NSNFLRVQAQG
-282 NGSGTFEGQPLA
+282 NAAARFESASLA
-294 IRLTPGLNPGQE
+294 IRPTSGLREGQD
-306 ALIMVRPEKALAMT
+306 LVLMIRPEKALALSA
-320 TEQAAREPLPAGWN
+320 EQAAAQPLQAGWN
-334 EVSAKVAEVLF
+334 ELGATVQEVVF

-352 QVVTAGGTELKVK
+352 SVTTVGGTQLTLK
-365 ALSAAGMS
+365 ALSGG
-373 MQPGDTVKVRWAVGD
+373 QPLHPGSPVRVRWAAAD
-388 ACIYTE
+388 ACVYNQ
-394 WAESDLSKSAGAH
+394 WNESDLVKGAH

>member
-1 LPPRCAGAPKPT
+1 
-13 PELENEPAE
+13 
-22 KTTMSAVIQDKPHG
+22 MSAVIKDNAPG
-36 KTLVSLRGL
+36 KTLISLRGL

-101 SLVQVPPHK
+101 SLVNVPPHK

-134 PLAIRKLSATETT
+134 PLAIRKLNAAETA
-147 KKVDAMLKLV
+147 KRVDAMLKLV
-157 QLEPFAHRKPSQMS
+157 QLEKFAHRKPSQMS

-271 NSNFLRIKAQG
+271 NSNFLRIKASS
-282 NGSGTFEGQPLA
+282 NGAGSFEGQPVA
-294 IRLTPGLNPGQE
+294 IRLTPGLTASQD
-306 ALIMVRPEKALAMT
+306 ALIMVRPEKALALT
-320 TEQAAREPLPAGWN
+320 AEQAAREPLPPGWN
-334 EVSAKVAEVLF
+334 EVSAKVGEVLF

-352 QVVTAGGTELKVK
+352 HVVMAGGTELTVK
-365 ALSAAGMS
+365 ALSAAGMP
-373 MQPGDTVKVRWAVGD
+373 MQPGDSVKVRWAVAD

>member
-1 LPPRCAGAPKPT
+1 
-13 PELENEPAE
+13 
-22 KTTMSAVIQDKPHG
+22 MSAVIKDASQQNDKP
-36 KTLVSLRGL
+36 LVSLRNL
-45 NKHYGDFTAVDNLD
+45 NKHYGDFAAVDNISLD
-59 LEIQDGEFLTFLG
+59 IKDGEFLTFLG

-92 SGEILVDGQ
+92 SGEILVNGQ
-101 SLVQVPPHK
+101 SLVNVPPHK

-121 LFPHLNV
+121 LFPHLSV

-134 PLAIRKLSATETT
+134 PLAIRKLAAAERD
-147 KKVDAMLKLV
+147 KRVDAMLKLV
-157 QLEPFAHRKPSQMS
+157 QLEQFAHRRPSQLS

-246 KIVGLGTGYD
+246 KIVGLGSGYD

-271 NSNFLRIKAQG
+271 NSNFLKLKAQG
-282 NGSGTFEGQPLA
+282 NAAASFEGQSLS
-294 IRLTPGLNPGQE
+294 IRLTAGLHTDQDV
-306 ALIMVRPEKALAMT
+306 LLMVRPEKA
-320 TEQAAREPLPAGWN
+320 QALSVAQAISEPLPSGWN
-334 EVSAKVAEVLF
+334 EVSAKVVEVLF

-352 QVVTAGGTELKVK
+352 SVVTSGGTSMTVK
-365 ALSAAGMS
+365 ALSAAGM
-373 MQPGDTVKVRWAVGD
+373 PLKAGDPVQVRWATAD
-388 ACIYTE
+388 ACVYTE
-394 WAESDLSKSAGAH
+394 WTESDLNKAAGAH

>member
-1 LPPRCAGAPKPT
+1 
-13 PELENEPAE
+13 
-22 KTTMSAVIQDKPHG
+22 MSAVLCEQQAKP
-36 KTLVSLRGL
+36 LVSLRNL
-45 NKHYGDFTAVDNLD
+45 NKHYGDFAAVDDISLD
-59 LEIQDGEFLTFLG
+59 IQDGEFLTFLG

-92 SGEILVDGQ
+92 SGEILVNGA
-101 SLVQVPPHK
+101 SLVNVPPHK

-121 LFPHLNV
+121 LFPHLSV

-134 PLAIRKLSATETT
+134 PLAIRKRSAAERDRQ
-147 KKVDAMLKLV
+147 VDAMLKLV
-157 QLEPFAHRKPSQMS
+157 QLDSFAQRRPAQLS

-271 NSNFLRIKAQG
+271 NSNFLRVKAHG
-282 NGSGTFEGQPLA
+282 NGAASFEGQPLA
-294 IRLTPGLNPGQE
+294 MRLTPGLAEGQE
-306 ALIMVRPEKALAMT
+306 VLLMVRPEKALALSA
-320 TEQAAREPLPAGWN
+320 EQAAREALPAGWN
-334 EVSAKVAEVLF
+334 EVTARVGEVLF

-352 QVVTAGGTELKVK
+352 SVVTHGGTAMTVK
-365 ALSAAGMS
+365 ALSAAGMP
-373 MQPGDTVKVRWAVGD
+373 MQPGDSVKVRWAVAD
-388 ACIYTE
+388 ACVYSQ
-394 WAESDLSKSAGAH
+394 WAPSDLNKAAGAH

>member
-1 LPPRCAGAPKPT
+1 
-13 PELENEPAE
+13 
-22 KTTMSAVIQDKPHG
+22 MSAVLNDKQPAR
-36 KTLVSLRGL
+36 TLVSLRNL
-45 NKHYGDFTAVDNLD
+45 NKHYGDFAAVDDISLD
-59 LEIQDGEFLTFLG
+59 IQDGEFLTFLS

-92 SGEILVDGQ
+92 SGEILVNGA
-101 SLVQVPPHK
+101 SLVNVPPHK

-121 LFPHLNV
+121 LFPHLSV

-134 PLAIRKLSATETT
+134 PLAIRKRSAAERD
-147 KKVDAMLKLV
+147 KQVDAMLKLV
-157 QLEPFAHRKPSQMS
+157 QLDSFAHRRPAQLS

-246 KIVGLGTGYD
+246 KIVGLGSGYD

-271 NSNFLRIKAQG
+271 NSNFLRIKAHG
-282 NGSGTFEGQPLA
+282 NGAASFEGQPLA
-294 IRLTPGLNPGQE
+294 IRLTPGLAEGQE
-306 ALIMVRPEKALAMT
+306 VLLMVRPEKALALSV
-320 TEQAAREPLPAGWN
+320 EQAAREALPAGWN
-334 EVSAKVAEVLF
+334 EVTAKVGEVLF

-352 QVVTAGGTELKVK
+352 SVVTAGGTAMTVK
-365 ALSAAGMS
+365 ALSAAGMP
-373 MQPGDTVKVRWAVGD
+373 MQPGDSVKVRWAVAD
-388 ACIYTE
+388 ACVYTQ
-394 WAESDLSKSAGAH
+394 WAESDLNKAAGAH

>member
-1 LPPRCAGAPKPT
+1 
-13 PELENEPAE
+13 
-22 KTTMSAVIQDKPHG
+22 MSAVINETAQPG
-36 KTLVSLRGL
+36 KTLVSLRNL
-45 NKHYGDFTAVDNLD
+45 NKHYGDFAAVDNISLD
-59 LEIQDGEFLTFLG
+59 IQDGEFLTFLG

-92 SGEILVDGQ
+92 SGEILVSGQ
-101 SLVQVPPHK
+101 SLVNVPPHK

-121 LFPHLNV
+121 LFPHLSV
-128 RDNIAF
+128 RDNIGF
-134 PLAIRKLSATETT
+134 PLSIRKHSADEV
-147 KKVDAMLKLV
+147 KKRVDAMLKLV
-157 QLEPFAHRKPSQMS
+157 QLEQFAHRRPSQMS

-271 NSNFLRIKAQG
+271 NSNFLKLKAQG
-282 NGSGTFEGQPLA
+282 NAAATFENQALS
-294 IRLTPGLNPGQE
+294 IRLTPNLRTDQDV
-306 ALIMVRPEKALAMT
+306 LLMVRPEKALALSVS
-320 TEQAAREPLPAGWN
+320 QAVSEPLQAGWN
-334 EVSAKVAEVLF
+334 EVTAKVTEVLF

-352 QVVTAGGTELKVK
+352 SVITAGGTAMTVK
-365 ALSAAGMS
+365 ALSAAGM
-373 MQPGDTVKVRWAVGD
+373 PLKAGDPVRVRWATAD
-388 ACIYTE
+388 ACVYSE
-394 WAESDLSKSAGAH
+394 WAEGDLNKAAGAH

>member
-1 LPPRCAGAPKPT
+1 
-13 PELENEPAE
+13 
-22 KTTMSAVIQDKPHG
+22 MSAVIKDSAQQNDKP
-36 KTLVSLRGL
+36 LVSLRNL
-45 NKHYGDFTAVDNLD
+45 NKHYGDFAAVDNISLD
-59 LEIQDGEFLTFLG
+59 IKDGEFLTFLG

-92 SGEILVDGQ
+92 SGEILVNGQ
-101 SLVQVPPHK
+101 SLVNVPPHK

-121 LFPHLNV
+121 LFPHLSV

-134 PLAIRKLSATETT
+134 PLTIRKLAAAERERR
-147 KKVDAMLKLV
+147 VDAMLKLV
-157 QLEPFAHRKPSQMS
+157 QLEQFAHRRPSQLS

-246 KIVGLGTGYD
+246 KIVGLGSGYD

-271 NSNFLRIKAQG
+271 NSNFLKLKAQG
-282 NGSGTFEGQPLA
+282 NAVATFEGQPLS
-294 IRLTPGLNPGQE
+294 IRLTAGLQTDQDV
-306 ALIMVRPEKALAMT
+306 LLMVRPEKALALSN
-320 TEQAAREPLPAGWN
+320 EQALAEPLTAGWN
-334 EVSAKVAEVLF
+334 EVSAKVVEVLF

-352 QVVTAGGTELKVK
+352 SVITAGGTSMTVK
-365 ALSAAGMS
+365 ALSAAGM
-373 MQPGDTVKVRWAVGD
+373 PLKAGDPVRVRWATAD
-388 ACIYTE
+388 ACVYTE
-394 WAESDLSKSAGAH
+394 WAESDLNKAAGAH